1 MNQQTLKGH
10 WNEIK
15 GKITEKWGQI
25 SDNDLKQG
33 EGSADQLV
41 GVIQQKTGETREAIN
56 EYLDSLVD
64 GGSIESAIN
73 ASKQYATAAVETV
86 QDSAGQAADQV
97 RAGYQQTERMVRQ
110 HPMES
115 LAVCF
120 GVGIVTGVVAGLM
133 LRSR

>member
-15 GKITEKWGQI
+15 GKVTEKWGQLT
-25 SDNDLKQG
+25 DNDLKSA
-33 EGSADQLV
+33 EGSTDQLV

-56 EYLDSLVD
+56 EYLDSLVS
-64 GGSIESAIN
+64 GGSLGA
-73 ASKQYATAAVETV
+73 AVDATKQYASAAVETV
-86 QDSAGQAADQV
+86 QETAGQAADQV
-97 RAGYQQTERMVRQ
+97 RAGYQQTEQMVKK